1 MPETILLVDDDKEF
15 REEFR
20 EFLSGYQIREAANGR
35 EALDILHKAH
45 DIDLMI
51 LDVNMPQLGGIEV
64 LKEIKRTD
72 PNVGIIILTGYS
84 DKDTAIE
91 ALKGHADDYLEK
103 PVDPE
108 KMRTL
113 IEKHLEKKHAGS
125 DIDTSNTQG
134 KIEKVKRFLERN
146 CFKKAGLTEAAR
158 AVCLSPKYLSRIF
171 KEETGESYVGYRL
184 KIKIEKAKEL
194 LTQGGGNV
202 SQIAY
207 KLGYENPE
215 SLIRQFKKFTH
226 KTPAKFRQS
235 IAKQIP
241 AGGKISRKEKT
252 GKRAE

>member
-1 MPETILLVDDDKEF
+1 MAETLLLVDDDQELRDELKELF
-15 REEFR
+15 
-20 EFLSGYQIREAANGR
+20 SGYQVLEASNGR
-35 EALDILHKAH
+35 EALELLRKANE
-45 DIDLMI
+45 IDLVI

-64 LKEIKRTD
+64 LKEIKKTD

-108 KMRTL
+108 KMRRL
-113 IEKHLEKKHAGS
+113 IEKLLEKRHIGS
-125 DIDTSNTQG
+125 DIDTTNTRG

-146 CFKKAGLTEAAR
+146 CFKKANLTEAAK

-171 KEETGESYVGYRL
+171 KETTGESYVGYRL

-194 LTQGGGNV
+194 LAQDGGNV

-215 SLIRQFKKFTH
+215 SLIRQFKKFTS
-226 KTPAKFRQS
+226 KTPAAYRRKAGEGNKIHKPS
-235 IAKQIP
+235 GKQD
-241 AGGKISRKEKT
+241 EQ
-252 GKRAE
+252 KRTK